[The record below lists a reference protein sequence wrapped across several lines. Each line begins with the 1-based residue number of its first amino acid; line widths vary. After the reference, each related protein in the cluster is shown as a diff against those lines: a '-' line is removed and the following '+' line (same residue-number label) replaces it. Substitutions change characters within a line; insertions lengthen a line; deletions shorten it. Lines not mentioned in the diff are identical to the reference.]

1 MPVFRKECNSILWMD
16 QSSLFYNP
24 INRYDAVNS
33 VSPYVTM
40 VTVLVGIY
48 AASVNQSDGSA

>member
-1 MPVFRKECNSILWMD
+1 MPIFRKECNSIFWKD

-24 INRYDAVNS
+24 INRYYAVNS

-40 VTVLVGIY
+40 VTALVEIH

>member
-1 MPVFRKECNSILWMD
+1 MGTNPSIFIPSVPFHEMPIFRKECNSSLWMD

-40 VTVLVGIY
+40 VTP
-48 AASVNQSDGSA
+48 